1 VVSDEA
7 RRRRARLKR
16 PGRPHLDPI
25 PGLALPAGDDDETA
39 AAPSLRARFEA
50 AMAPGPAD
58 GAATRDAEIARA
70 LAEAPIERIAE
81 VVYGSNGVFLL
92 ELDAPDPAK
101 PAEPLRAVY
110 KPVRGERP
118 LWDFP
123 RRTLYLREV
132 AAYIVDSALG
142 LHRVPVTVLRDGP
155 LGPGSV
161 QRFVHV
167 LDEPLTAERADQ
179 LDSQLRAVAVLDV
192 LINNA
197 DRKRTHLLVVDGPS
211 VKAID
216 NALSFLPYPRQRTA
230 LLSLGGSPLPARL
243 AKRVRDLAGD
253 EARMIALR
261 LRLRRLLSEAE
272 VDAFGHRVAE
282 LAEDPTYP
290 ELDDWDG
297 RPFEWW

>member
-1 VVSDEA
+1 V
-7 RRRRARLKR
+7 
-16 PGRPHLDPI
+16 
-25 PGLALPAGDDDETA
+25 
-39 AAPSLRARFEA
+39 
-50 AMAPGPAD
+50 APGPTD
-58 GAATRDAEIARA
+58 GVAPRDAEIART
-70 LAEAPIERIAE
+70 LAEAPIEGMAE

-92 ELDAPDPAK
+92 ELDAPDPAL
-101 PAEPLRAVY
+101 PTQPLRAVY

-132 AAYIVDSALG
+132 AAYVVDAALG

-167 LDEPLTAERADQ
+167 LDEALTAERAGT

-197 DRKRTHLLVVDGPS
+197 DRKRTHLLVVNGPS

-230 LLSLGGSPLPARL
+230 LISLGGSPLPARL

-253 EARMIALR
+253 ETRMTALR
-261 LRLRRLLSEAE
+261 SRLRRLLSEAE
-272 VDAFGHRVAE
+272 VEAVLAEAVAAGAKLVKSARKAFWGGYSGYFADPDGHLWEVAYNPYFRLDEAGRVA
-282 LAEDPTYP
+282 
-290 ELDDWDG
+290 LD
-297 RPFEWW
+297 

>member
-1 VVSDEA
+1 
-7 RRRRARLKR
+7 
-16 PGRPHLDPI
+16 
-25 PGLALPAGDDDETA
+25 
-39 AAPSLRARFEA
+39 
-50 AMAPGPAD
+50 MAPGPAD
-58 GAATRDAEIARA
+58 GAAARDAEIARA

-167 LDEPLTAERADQ
+167 LDEPLTAERAEQ

-230 LLSLGGSPLPARL
+230 LISLGGSPLPARL

-253 EARMIALR
+253 EARMTALR
-261 LRLRRLLSEAE
+261 VRLRRLLSGAE

>member
-1 VVSDEA
+1 VTEDT
-7 RRRRARLKR
+7 RRKDHLRRPRRA
-16 PGRPHLDPI
+16 HLDPT
-25 PGLALPAGDDDETA
+25 PGLALPAGDDEA
-39 AAPSLRARFEA
+39 AAPTLRARFEA
-50 AMAPGPAD
+50 AMEPGPAD
-58 GAATRDAEIARA
+58 GAAPRDAEIARA
-70 LAEAPIERIAE
+70 LAEAQIERIAE

-167 LDEPLTAERADQ
+167 LVEPLTADRAKP
-179 LDSQLRAVAVLDV
+179 LDSQLHAVAVLDV

-230 LLSLGGSPLPARL
+230 LISLGGSQLPARL
-243 AKRVRDLAGD
+243 VKRVQDLAGD
-253 EARMIALR
+253 VPRMAAL
-261 LRLRRLLSEAE
+261 LTRLRRLLSEVE
-272 VDAFGHRVAE
+272 VEAFAHRVAE
-282 LAEDPTYP
+282 LAADPTYP
-290 ELDDWDG
+290 ILDAWDG

>member
-1 VVSDEA
+1 M
-7 RRRRARLKR
+7 
-16 PGRPHLDPI
+16 
-25 PGLALPAGDDDETA
+25 PGLALPAGDDET

-50 AMAPGPAD
+50 AVAPGPSD
-58 GAATRDAEIARA
+58 GAAPRDAEIART
-70 LAEAPIERIAE
+70 LAEAPIEGIAE

-92 ELDAPDPAK
+92 ELDAPDPAL
-101 PAEPLRAVY
+101 PTQPLRAVY

-132 AAYIVDSALG
+132 AAYVVDAALG

-167 LDEPLTAERADQ
+167 LDEALTADRATK

-197 DRKRTHLLVVDGPS
+197 DRKRSHLLVIDGPS

-230 LLSLGGSPLPARL
+230 LLSLGGSPLPPRL
-243 AKRVRDLAGD
+243 AKRVQDLARD
-253 EARMIALR
+253 EVRMSALR
-261 LRLRRLLSEAE
+261 TRLGRLLSEAE
-272 VDAFGHRVAE
+272 VTAFGHRVAE
-282 LAEDPTYP
+282 LAEDPTFP
-290 ELDDWDG
+290 VLDDWDG

>member
-1 VVSDEA
+1 
-7 RRRRARLKR
+7 
-16 PGRPHLDPI
+16 
-25 PGLALPAGDDDETA
+25 
-39 AAPSLRARFEA
+39 
-50 AMAPGPAD
+50 MAPGPAD
-58 GAATRDAEIARA
+58 GAAPRDAEVARS

-92 ELDAPDPAK
+92 ELDAPDPAA
-101 PAEPLRAVY
+101 PNEPLRAVY

-132 AAYIVDSALG
+132 AAYIVDAALG

-161 QRFVHV
+161 QRYVHV
-167 LDEPLTAERADQ
+167 LGEPLTAERAEQ
-179 LDSQLRAVAVLDV
+179 LESQLRAVALLDV

-197 DRKRTHLLVVDGPS
+197 DRKRTHLLVVNGPS

-230 LLSLGGSPLPARL
+230 LISLGGSPVPARL
-243 AKRVRDLAGD
+243 AKRVTALAGD
-253 EARMIALR
+253 ETRMTALR
-261 LRLRRLLSEAE
+261 SRLRRLLSEAE
-272 VDAFGHRVAE
+272 VEAFGHRVTE
-282 LAEDPTYP
+282 LAADPTYP
-290 ELDDWDG
+290 VLDDWDG

>member
-1 VVSDEA
+1 
-7 RRRRARLKR
+7 
-16 PGRPHLDPI
+16 
-25 PGLALPAGDDDETA
+25 
-39 AAPSLRARFEA
+39 
-50 AMAPGPAD
+50 MAPGPAD
-58 GAATRDAEIARA
+58 GAAPRDVEIARS
-70 LAEAPIERIAE
+70 LAEARVERIAE

-92 ELDAPDPAK
+92 ELDAPDPTV
-101 PAEPLRAVY
+101 PAQPLRAVY

-155 LGPGSV
+155 LGPGSL
-161 QRFVHV
+161 QLFVHV
-167 LDEPLTAERADQ
+167 LDRALTPERAEK
-179 LDSQLRAVAVLDV
+179 LESQLRAVALLDV

-211 VKAID
+211 VRAID

-230 LLSLGGSPLPARL
+230 LIALGGSPLPARL
-243 AKRVRDLAGD
+243 AKRMQDLAGD
-253 EARMIALR
+253 EIRMSDLR
-261 LRLRRLLSEAE
+261 TRLRRLLSEAE

-282 LAEDPTYP
+282 LADDPIYP
-290 ELDDWDG
+290 VLDDWDG

>member
-1 VVSDEA
+1 
-7 RRRRARLKR
+7 
-16 PGRPHLDPI
+16 
-25 PGLALPAGDDDETA
+25 
-39 AAPSLRARFEA
+39 
-50 AMAPGPAD
+50 MAPGPAD

-167 LDEPLTAERADQ
+167 LDEPLTAERAEQVDA
-179 LDSQLRAVAVLDV
+179 QLRAVAVLDV

-197 DRKRTHLLVVDGPS
+197 DRKRTHLLVVDGPG

-230 LLSLGGSPLPARL
+230 LLSLGGAPLPARL

-272 VDAFGHRVAE
+272 VDAFSHRVAE
-282 LAEDPTYP
+282 LAGDPTYP
-290 ELDDWDG
+290 VLDDWDG

>member
-1 VVSDEA
+1 
-7 RRRRARLKR
+7 
-16 PGRPHLDPI
+16 
-25 PGLALPAGDDDETA
+25 
-39 AAPSLRARFEA
+39 
-50 AMAPGPAD
+50 MAPGPAD
-58 GAATRDAEIARA
+58 GAAARDAEVAKV

-92 ELDAPDPAK
+92 ELDAPDPAI
-101 PAEPLRAVY
+101 PTEPLRAVY

-167 LDEPLTAERADQ
+167 LDEPLTDERAQ
-179 LDSQLRAVAVLDV
+179 KLEAQLRDVAVLDV

-197 DRKRTHLLVVDGPS
+197 DRKRTHLLVIDGPN

-230 LLSLGGSPLPARL
+230 LISLGGSQLPPKLAR
-243 AKRVRDLAGD
+243 RVQELTGD
-253 EARMIALR
+253 AIRMTALQT
-261 LRLRRLLSEAE
+261 RLRRLLSESE
-272 VDAFGHRVAE
+272 VDAFSHRVAE
-282 LAEDPTYP
+282 LAEDPTFP
-290 ELDDWDG
+290 ILDAWDG

>member
-1 VVSDEA
+1 
-7 RRRRARLKR
+7 
-16 PGRPHLDPI
+16 
-25 PGLALPAGDDDETA
+25 
-39 AAPSLRARFEA
+39 
-50 AMAPGPAD
+50 MAPGPTD
-58 GAATRDAEIARA
+58 GAAPRDVDVAKT
-70 LAEAPIERIAE
+70 LAEAPVERIAE
-81 VVYGSNGVFLL
+81 VVYGSNAVFLIEL
-92 ELDAPDPAK
+92 EAPDPAA
-101 PAEPLRAVY
+101 PTEPLRAVY

-132 AAYIVDSALG
+132 AAYIVDAALG

-167 LDEPLTAERADQ
+167 LEEPLTAERAEK
-179 LDSQLRAVAVLDV
+179 LESQLQAVALLDV

-197 DRKRTHLLVVDGPS
+197 DRKRTHLLVIDGPS

-230 LLSLGGSPLPARL
+230 LIALGGSQLPAKL
-243 AKRVRDLAGD
+243 ARRVQDLAGD
-253 EARMIALR
+253 ANRMTALR
-261 LRLRRLLSEAE
+261 SRLLRLLSEGE
-272 VDAFGHRVAE
+272 VDAFGHRVIE
-282 LAEDPTYP
+282 LAADPTFP
-290 ELDDWDG
+290 VLDAWDG

>member
-1 VVSDEA
+1 MSEEA
-7 RRRRARLKR
+7 RRRRDRGQR
-16 PGRPHLDPI
+16 PRRPHLDPI
-25 PGLALPAGDDDETA
+25 PGLALPAGDDETA

-50 AMAPGPAD
+50 ATAPGPAD
-58 GAATRDAEIARA
+58 GAAARDAEVARS

-92 ELDAPDPAK
+92 ELDAPDPAA

-132 AAYIVDSALG
+132 AAYIVDAALG

-155 LGPGSV
+155 IGPGSV

-167 LDEPLTAERADQ
+167 LDEPLTAERAEQ
-179 LDSQLRAVAVLDV
+179 LESQLRAVAVLDV

-197 DRKRTHLLVVDGPS
+197 DRKRTHLLVVNGPS

-230 LLSLGGSPLPARL
+230 LISLGGSPLPARL

-253 EARMIALR
+253 ETRMTALR
-261 LRLRRLLSEAE
+261 SRLRRLLSEAE
-272 VDAFGHRVAE
+272 VEAFGHRVVE
-282 LAEDPTYP
+282 LAADPTYP
-290 ELDDWDG
+290 VLDDWDG

>member
-1 VVSDEA
+1 VTEDT
-7 RRRRARLKR
+7 RRRREQLRR
-16 PGRPHLDPI
+16 PRRPHLDPI
-25 PGLALPAGDDDETA
+25 PGLALPAGDDEA

-58 GAATRDAEIARA
+58 GAAPRDTDIARA
-70 LAEAPIERIAE
+70 LAEAPVERIAE

-167 LDEPLTAERADQ
+167 LDEPLTAERAEQ

-197 DRKRTHLLVVDGPS
+197 DRKRTHLLVVDGPT

-216 NALSFLPYPRQRTA
+216 NALSFLSYPRQRTA
-230 LLSLGGSPLPARL
+230 LISLGGSQLPHRL
-243 AKRVRDLAGD
+243 VRLVQDLAGD
-253 EARMIALR
+253 ETRMTAL
-261 LRLRRLLSEAE
+261 LTRLRRLLSEGE
-272 VDAFGHRVAE
+272 VDAFAHRVAE
-282 LAEDPTYP
+282 LAADPTYP
-290 ELDDWDG
+290 ILDAWDG

>member
-1 VVSDEA
+1 
-7 RRRRARLKR
+7 
-16 PGRPHLDPI
+16 
-25 PGLALPAGDDDETA
+25 
-39 AAPSLRARFEA
+39 
-50 AMAPGPAD
+50 MAPGPTD
-58 GAATRDAEIARA
+58 GAATRDAEIARS

-179 LDSQLRAVAVLDV
+179 LDAQLRAVAVLDV

-230 LLSLGGSPLPARL
+230 LISLGGSPLPARL

-272 VDAFGHRVAE
+272 VDALSHRVAE

>member
-1 VVSDEA
+1 VTDDA
-7 RRRRARLKR
+7 PRPRNQPRRPR
-16 PGRPHLDPI
+16 RPHLDPI
-25 PGLALPAGDDDETA
+25 PGLALPAGDDET
-39 AAPSLRARFEA
+39 APSLRARFEA
-50 AMAPGPAD
+50 AVAPGPAD
-58 GAATRDAEIARA
+58 GAAPRDVEVARM
-70 LAEAPIERIAE
+70 LAEASIERIAE

-92 ELDAPDPAK
+92 ELDAPDPSV
-101 PAEPLRAVY
+101 PTEPLRAVY

-132 AAYIVDSALG
+132 AAYVVDAALG

-167 LDEPLTAERADQ
+167 LDEPLTQERAGK

-197 DRKRTHLLVVDGPS
+197 DRKRSHLLVVDGPS

-230 LLSLGGSPLPARL
+230 LLSLGGSPLPTRL
-243 AKRVRDLAGD
+243 VKRVQDLARD
-253 EARMIALR
+253 ETRMTAL
-261 LRLRRLLSEAE
+261 LTRLRRLLSEAE
-272 VDAFGHRVAE
+272 VTAFGHRIAE
-282 LAEDPTYP
+282 LADDPIYP
-290 ELDDWDG
+290 VLDDWDG

>member
-1 VVSDEA
+1 MSEDA
-7 RRRRARLKR
+7 RRRRLRLQR
-16 PGRPHLDPI
+16 PRRPHLDPI
-25 PGLALPAGDDDETA
+25 PGLALPAGEDETA

-50 AMAPGPAD
+50 AIAPGPTD
-58 GAATRDAEIARA
+58 GAASRDIEVARA

-92 ELDAPDPAK
+92 ELDAADPAV
-101 PAEPLRAVY
+101 PGEPLRAVY

-132 AAYIVDSALG
+132 AAYIVDAALG
-142 LHRVPVTVLRDGP
+142 LRRVPVTVLRDGP

-167 LDEPLTAERADQ
+167 LDEPLTPERAEQ
-179 LDSQLRAVAVLDV
+179 LESQLRAVAVLDV

-216 NALSFLPYPRQRTA
+216 NALSFLAYPRQRTA
-230 LLSLGGSPLPARL
+230 LISLGGSPLPARL

-253 EARMIALR
+253 ATRMAALR
-261 LRLRRLLSEAE
+261 TRLLRLLSVAE
-272 VDAFGHRVAE
+272 VDAFGHRITE

-290 ELDDWDG
+290 VLDDWDG

>member
-1 VVSDEA
+1 VTPGA
-7 RRRRARLKR
+7 PRAGHVPRQPR
-16 PGRPHLDPI
+16 RPHLDPI
-25 PGLALPAGDDDETA
+25 PGLALPAGDDEA
-39 AAPSLRARFEA
+39 AAPTLRARFEA
-50 AMAPGPAD
+50 ALAPGPAD
-58 GAATRDAEIARA
+58 GASPRDAEIART

-92 ELDAPDPAK
+92 ELDAPDPAA
-101 PAEPLRAVY
+101 PARPLRAVY

-132 AAYIVDSALG
+132 AAYVVDAALG

-167 LDEPLTAERADQ
+167 LDEPLTAERAAR
-179 LDSQLRAVAVLDV
+179 LESQLRAVAVLDV

-197 DRKRTHLLVVDGPS
+197 DRKRSHLLVVDGPS

-230 LLSLGGSPLPARL
+230 LISLGGTHLPPRL

-253 EARMIALR
+253 PTRMTSLR
-261 LRLRRLLSEAE
+261 TRLGRLLGEAE
-272 VDAFGHRVAE
+272 VTAFSHRVTE
-282 LAEDPTYP
+282 LAADPTYP
-290 ELDDWDG
+290 VLDDWDG

>member
-1 VVSDEA
+1 VTGDAST
-7 RRRRARLKR
+7 RRHQPR
-16 PGRPHLDPI
+16 PPRRPHLDPI
-25 PGLALPAGDDDETA
+25 PGLALPAGDDD

-50 AMAPGPAD
+50 AVAPGPAD
-58 GAATRDAEIARA
+58 GAAARDAEVARS
-70 LAEAPIERIAE
+70 LAEASIERIAE
-81 VVYGSNGVFLL
+81 VVYGSNGVFLI
-92 ELDAPDPAK
+92 ELDAPDPAVSSQ
-101 PAEPLRAVY
+101 PLRAVY

-132 AAYIVDSALG
+132 AAYLVDAALG

-167 LDEPLTAERADQ
+167 LDEPLTAERAAK
-179 LDSQLRAVAVLDV
+179 LESQLRAVAVLDV

-197 DRKRTHLLVVDGPS
+197 DRKRSHLLVVDGPS

-230 LLSLGGSPLPARL
+230 LLSLGGSPLPGRL
-243 AKRVRDLAGD
+243 AKRVQDLARD
-253 EARMIALR
+253 EERMTALR
-261 LRLRRLLSEAE
+261 TRLRRLLNEAE
-272 VDAFGHRVAE
+272 VIAFEHRVVE

-290 ELDDWDG
+290 ILDDWDG

>member
-1 VVSDEA
+1 
-7 RRRRARLKR
+7 
-16 PGRPHLDPI
+16 
-25 PGLALPAGDDDETA
+25 
-39 AAPSLRARFEA
+39 
-50 AMAPGPAD
+50 MAPGPAD
-58 GAATRDAEIARA
+58 GAAPRDIDIARA
-70 LAEAPIERIAE
+70 LAEAPVERIVE

-167 LDEPLTAERADQ
+167 LDEPLTAERAEQ

-230 LLSLGGSPLPARL
+230 LISLGGSQLPPRL
-243 AKRVRDLAGD
+243 VRRVQDLAGD
-253 EARMIALR
+253 ETRMTAL
-261 LRLRRLLSEAE
+261 LTKLRRLLSEGE
-272 VDAFGHRVAE
+272 VDAFAHRVAE
-282 LAEDPTYP
+282 LAADPTYP
-290 ELDDWDG
+290 ILDAWDG

>member
-1 VVSDEA
+1 
-7 RRRRARLKR
+7 
-16 PGRPHLDPI
+16 
-25 PGLALPAGDDDETA
+25 
-39 AAPSLRARFEA
+39 
-50 AMAPGPAD
+50 MAQGPAD
-58 GAATRDAEIARA
+58 GAAPRDVDVARA

-92 ELDAPDPAK
+92 ELDAPDPAL

-132 AAYIVDSALG
+132 AAYVVDAALG

-167 LDEPLTAERADQ
+167 LGEPLTAERAEK

-230 LLSLGGSPLPARL
+230 LISLGGSPLPARL
-243 AKRVRDLAGD
+243 AKRVQDLARD
-253 EARMIALR
+253 QARLSALR
-261 LRLRRLLSEAE
+261 TRLGRLLNEAE

-290 ELDDWDG
+290 LLDAWDG

>member
-1 VVSDEA
+1 
-7 RRRRARLKR
+7 
-16 PGRPHLDPI
+16 
-25 PGLALPAGDDDETA
+25 
-39 AAPSLRARFEA
+39 
-50 AMAPGPAD
+50 MAPGPAD
-58 GAATRDAEIARA
+58 GAAARDAEIARS

-92 ELDAPDPAK
+92 ELDAPDPAA
-101 PAEPLRAVY
+101 PAGPLCAVY

-132 AAYIVDSALG
+132 AAYIVDAALG

-167 LDEPLTAERADQ
+167 LDEPLTAERADG
-179 LDSQLRAVAVLDV
+179 LDPQLRAVAVLDV

-197 DRKRTHLLVVDGPS
+197 DRKRTHLLVVNGPS

-230 LLSLGGSPLPARL
+230 LISLGGSPLPARL
-243 AKRVRDLAGD
+243 VKRVRDLAGD
-253 EARMIALR
+253 ETRMAALR
-261 LRLRRLLSEAE
+261 ERLRRLLSVAE
-272 VDAFGHRVAE
+272 VEAFGHRVAE
-282 LAEDPTYP
+282 LAGDPTYP
-290 ELDDWDG
+290 VLDDWDG

>member
-1 VVSDEA
+1 VTQDA
-7 RRRRARLKR
+7 PRRRDPPRRR
-16 PGRPHLDPI
+16 RPHLDPI
-25 PGLALPAGDDDETA
+25 PGHALPAGDDETA

-50 AMAPGPAD
+50 AVAPGPAD
-58 GAATRDAEIARA
+58 GAAPRDTEVARA

-92 ELDAPDPAK
+92 ELGAPDPAI
-101 PAEPLRAVY
+101 PTEPLRAVY

-161 QRFVHV
+161 QHFVQV
-167 LDEPLTAERADQ
+167 LEEQLTPERAEK
-179 LDSQLRAVAVLDV
+179 LDPQLRAVAVLDV

-197 DRKRTHLLVVDGPS
+197 DRKRTHLLVIDGPS

-230 LLSLGGSPLPARL
+230 LFSLGGSQVPARL
-243 AKRVRDLAGD
+243 AKRVQMLAHD
-253 EARMIALR
+253 QVRMAALIT
-261 LRLRRLLSEAE
+261 RLRRLLNDAE
-272 VDAFGHRVAE
+272 VEAFGHRVAE

-290 ELDDWDG
+290 VLDDWDG